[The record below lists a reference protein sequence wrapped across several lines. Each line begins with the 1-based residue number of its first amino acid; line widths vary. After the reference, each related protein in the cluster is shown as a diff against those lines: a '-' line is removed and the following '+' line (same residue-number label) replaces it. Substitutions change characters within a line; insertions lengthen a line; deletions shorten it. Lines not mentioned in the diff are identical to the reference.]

1 MRGMDA
7 DIEIFRPG
15 RFTALSGQSLEFSAA
30 DLAAA
35 AAAYDPKLA
44 PAPIVVGHP
53 EVNAPAYGWV
63 DKLSYSDER
72 LRATPRELEPA
83 FAASVKAGRYKKVS
97 AKFFR
102 PNSPFNPKPG
112 SYYLMHVGFLGAHAP
127 AVPGL
132 KPVEFAAAG
141 DDDAVTVEFAA
152 PDAPAWP
159 MARIARSLREW
170 IVAKFGIE
178 DADQVIPGHLAE
190 ELEAAAREPAKQS
203 LSPAPAFS
211 APADSTEE
219 PTTMK
224 PEEIQAAQQK
234 LAKERQEHE
243 AAFAAREARIA
254 DSERKART
262 RQLTELVDGLEAE
275 GRVLPK
281 DKAGLVAF
289 MASIG
294 DDQTVEF
301 AAGDDTVKKP
311 TREWFEGWLKELP
324 KRVDYDEFA
333 AATRH
338 APGDI
343 DDLER
348 EARAI
353 AGVHAQK

>member
-1 MRGMDA
+1 MPGMETLA
-7 DIEIFRPG
+7 PIEISRPG
-15 RFTALSGQSLEFSAA
+15 RWPAMSGAVVEFAAA

-35 AAAYDPKLA
+35 AAAYDPELS
-44 PAPIVVGHP
+44 PAPFVVGHP
-53 EVNAPAYGWV
+53 KTDDPAYGWAT
-63 DKLSYSDER
+63 KLEYDEATDR
-72 LRATPRELEPA
+72 LRAYPGDVEPA
-83 FAASVKAGRYKKVS
+83 FAAWVRKGHFKKVS

-102 PNSPFNPKPG
+102 PNSPHNPKPG
-112 SYYLMHVGFLGAHAP
+112 SYYLMHVGFLGAAP
-127 AVPGL
+127 PAIPGL
-132 KPVEFAAAG
+132 KPVQFAAG
-141 DDDAVTVEFAA
+141 DDDTVTVEFAA

-170 IVAKFGIE
+170 LVAKFGIE
-178 DADQVIPGHLAE
+178 EADQVIPGYLAE
-190 ELEAAAREPAKQS
+190 ELEAAARPPTPS
-203 LSPAPAFS
+203 SSPAFS
-211 APADSTEE
+211 APAQQE

-234 LAKERQEHE
+234 LEKERQEQE
-243 AAFAAREARIA
+243 AAFAAREAKIA
-254 DSERKART
+254 KGERETRT